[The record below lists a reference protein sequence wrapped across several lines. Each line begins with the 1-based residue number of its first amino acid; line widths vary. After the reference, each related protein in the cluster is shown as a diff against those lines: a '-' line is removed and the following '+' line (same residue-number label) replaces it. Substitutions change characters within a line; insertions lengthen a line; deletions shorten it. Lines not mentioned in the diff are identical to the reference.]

1 MPNPCGRRRSSNRR
15 MISREAWLIQNVGD
29 DCGAQRGLRPFFIA
43 CYIDFSMTLTKKQ
56 AGSMPPR
63 TSADFDS
70 AYRLPFT
77 PWGDFRIP
85 GEIVALVA
93 EKAPRRV
100 LELGC
105 GLGRFSR
112 YVARQGVT
120 TTGIDFSP
128 VAIAKARASVARDRQ
143 RPEFMVGDVTQ
154 LDDVHGPFDVSF
166 DVGCFHCLDSAGQ
179 RKYASE
185 VLRLLAPGGIHLIWA
200 LDDSPGGPRLSP
212 SVMQEVFT
220 PGFQLSRAHKSR
232 RRLGKSHW
240 YWLQTQMADTTI
252 QSRSTC

>member
-1 MPNPCGRRRSSNRR
+1 
-15 MISREAWLIQNVGD
+15 
-29 DCGAQRGLRPFFIA
+29 
-43 CYIDFSMTLTKKQ
+43 MTLTKKQ

-85 GEIVALVA
+85 EEIVALVA
-93 EKAPRRV
+93 GEAPRRV

-105 GLGRFSR
+105 GVGRFSR

-128 VAIAKARASVARDRQ
+128 VAIAKARTRVARDKQ
-143 RPEFMVGDVTQ
+143 RPEFIVGDVTQ
-154 LDDVHGPFDVSF
+154 LDDVQGPFDVSF

-185 VLRLLAPGGIHLIWA
+185 VFRLLAPGGTHLIWA
-200 LDDSPGGPRLSP
+200 LDDSPGGPLLSP
-212 SVMQEVFT
+212 SAMQEVFT
-220 PGFQLSRAHKSR
+220 PRFQLSRAHKSR
-232 RRLGKSHW
+232 RRMGTSHW
-240 YWLQTQMADTTI
+240 YWLQTLMADTTI

>member
-70 AYRLPFT
+70 AYRFPFT
-77 PWGDFRIP
+77 TWGDFRIP

-128 VAIAKARASVARDRQ
+128 VAIAK
-143 RPEFMVGDVTQ
+143 
-154 LDDVHGPFDVSF
+154 
-166 DVGCFHCLDSAGQ
+166 
-179 RKYASE
+179 
-185 VLRLLAPGGIHLIWA
+185 
-200 LDDSPGGPRLSP
+200 
-212 SVMQEVFT
+212 
-220 PGFQLSRAHKSR
+220 
-232 RRLGKSHW
+232 
-240 YWLQTQMADTTI
+240 
-252 QSRSTC
+252 